1 MYDYIWPAVPCLYAG
16 LLGST
21 ILDRVQAETLRNS
34 ILPVMVSLFSSLLP
48 DAAQKLF
55 VALSKAYPQPLA
67 WVESE
72 RLHKSDHD
80 RVYQYTDGAPQ
91 PKSRMSVFPHLADLE
106 ASSTTIEVDTEK
118 LGLRWRKLH
127 SVVLEPHINF
137 LRDVAELVHARPDK
151 ALISFQLALL
161 HTQANNCKCS
171 EYKFKYGEGFHYPK
185 RKHLFERSVTRDRI
199 LLEDADRVVAIR
211 YLQNV
216 WQYTLKPNEA
226 IKVAAQL
233 MPESGTCKDICDFV
247 LPLIDHL
254 TECADLKVALGVL
267 SQGTPEQLIDGVRR
281 LLESSQLAN
290 NMECLCQFL
299 ESTGSMYN
307 MTMENTTESLWLHL
321 LQDLATM
328 IVDRMTS
335 QEDPHNHAY
344 SSLNMKLVA
353 HVICDAGS
361 DTVLHV
367 ASLLQQRSNLSSF
380 PDQVMTL
387 CAQFYH
393 IPTSS
398 VSKDLLLQPPF
409 QNFLEPVYESK
420 KTVAQSVISG
430 DPHNASMVD
439 HTLRQFH
446 NFTTQMGMEEEFV
459 AFATEMAKLCP
470 FNVSR
475 MIEKRFLNIPRWR

>member
-1 MYDYIWPAVPCLYAG
+1 M
-16 LLGST
+16 LGST
-21 ILDRVQAETLRNS
+21 ILDRVQAEALRNS
-34 ILPVMVSLFSSLLP
+34 ILPVVVSLFSSLLP
-48 DAAQKLF
+48 GAAQKLF
-55 VALSKAYPQPLA
+55 VTLSKAYPQPLA

-72 RLHKSDHD
+72 RLHKFDHD
-80 RVYQYTDGAPQ
+80 RVYQHTNGAPQ
-91 PKSRMSVFPHLADLE
+91 PKSRISVFPHLADLE
-106 ASSTTIEVDTEK
+106 ASSTTVEVDTEK
-118 LGLRWRKLH
+118 LGLRWRTLQ
-127 SVVLEPHINF
+127 SVVLEPHIKF

-161 HTQANNCKCS
+161 HTQANNCRCS
-171 EYKFKYGEGFHYPK
+171 EYKFKYDDVFHYPK
-185 RKHLFERSVTRDRI
+185 RKHDFEHPATRGRI

-211 YLQNV
+211 HLKNV
-216 WQYTLKPNEA
+216 WQYTLEPNGA
-226 IKVAAQL
+226 IKVAAKM
-233 MPESGTCKDICDFV
+233 MPENGTCKDICDFV
-247 LPLIDHL
+247 LSLIDLL

-267 SQGTPEQLIDGVRR
+267 SQGTPGQLIVGVGR

-307 MTMENTTESLWLHL
+307 KTMENTTESPWLHL

-344 SSLNMKLVA
+344 SSLNIELVA

-367 ASLLQQRSNLSSF
+367 ASLLQQHSSLLSF
-380 PDQVMTL
+380 PNQVMIL
-387 CAQFYH
+387 CAQFYN

-398 VSKDLLLQPPF
+398 VSKDFFLQPPF

-430 DPHNASMVD
+430 DPHNASRVD

-446 NFTTQMGMEEEFV
+446 NFTIQMGMEEEFV

-475 MIEKRFLNIPRWR
+475 MIEKRFLNIPRWRQPYSWAL